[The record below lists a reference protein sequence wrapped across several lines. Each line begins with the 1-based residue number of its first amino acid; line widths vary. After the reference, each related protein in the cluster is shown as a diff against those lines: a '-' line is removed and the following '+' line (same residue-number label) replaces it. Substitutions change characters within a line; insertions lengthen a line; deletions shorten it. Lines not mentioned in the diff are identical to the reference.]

1 MCGGPDDGGADLR
14 SKPNGGGGAVQH
26 GEGPMVVDGEDMGA
40 TVIAVVTRRLINP
53 CPGFA
58 MGIRTMVVVTVQGA
72 PPSYSVY
79 VGEPALGDGG
89 VG

>member
-1 MCGGPDDGGADLR
+1 
-14 SKPNGGGGAVQH
+14 
-26 GEGPMVVDGEDMGA
+26 MVVDGEDMGA

-72 PPSYSVY
+72 LFCIFCRSPCTT
-79 VGEPALGDGG
+79 LLL
-89 VG
+89 

>member
-1 MCGGPDDGGADLR
+1 MV
-14 SKPNGGGGAVQH
+14 GGGAVQH

-40 TVIAVVTRRLINP
+40 TVIAVVTRCLINP

-72 PPSYSVY
+72 PPLLFFVMSYACITLGTSMTTDITKANRR
-79 VGEPALGDGG
+79 EP
-89 VG
+89 

>member
-1 MCGGPDDGGADLR
+1 MTGAQICVV
-14 SKPNGGGGAVQH
+14 SPMVGGGVLFSMVR
-26 GEGPMVVDGEDMGA
+26 PMVVDGEDMGA

-72 PPSYSVY
+72 PDK
-79 VGEPALGDGG
+79 A
-89 VG
+89 